1 MDAKPDTAATF
12 MAGDE
17 LALQMMQTY
26 SKACA
31 RFAHEPSQANALAM
45 DTARQA
51 LLDHAGQRERSIRAA
66 IDRLVLAAR
75 FAGAS
80 FAGTGEWRE
89 AQQAQKDREQEL
101 HTIIGLA

>member
-1 MDAKPDTAATF
+1 MDTAANL

-17 LALQMMQTY
+17 LALNMMRDY

-45 DTARQA
+45 DAAREA
-51 LLDHAGQRERSIRAA
+51 LLTHAGQRERSIRAA

-75 FAGAS
+75 AAGATAAS
-80 FAGTGEWRE
+80 TGEWFE
-89 AQQAQKDREQEL
+89 TQQAQKQREAEL
-101 HTIIGLA
+101 HAIIGIEP